1 LARLIA
7 TLLVLG
13 LLGGSAAA
21 FAVTE
26 ELKLER
32 SPITGTRIP
41 TEFSPVC
48 GCRLAVA
55 HISFKLRKPDSV
67 TAEVLESDGD
77 PVARIADGRN
87 VPKGNLTLTWNGRN
101 QAGGI
106 VPEGGYKVR
115 VHLAHRHETITI
127 PNTIQ
132 VDMTPP
138 KITLV
143 RVTPRNRTFSPDHDG
158 RRDRIAIKFDVSE
171 VARPLLYVNGRLV
184 IRGRLTHVTGVLYWS
199 GRLEGRKRSGQVH
212 GRKRSGRIPGHKL
225 PPGTYR
231 LSLRGQDV
239 AGNRG
244 PPTHPHFVVL
254 RYLSVLPQVAHTRP
268 GHGFTIVVSSDARRI
283 AWRVDGKRG
292 EARPGRISLKAPKR
306 HGRYRIV
313 FTTGGHRAFAHVVV
327 RGKK

>member
-26 ELKLER
+26 ALKLER

-41 TEFSPVC
+41 TAFSPI
-48 GCRLAVA
+48 CRCSTAVA
-55 HISFKLRKPDSV
+55 RISFRLRKADSV
-67 TAEVLESDGD
+67 TADVLDSDGN
-77 PVARIADGRN
+77 PVARIADGRSF
-87 VPKGNLTLTWNGRN
+87 PKGFLTLRWNGRN
-101 QAGGI
+101 QAGAI

-115 VHLAHRHETITI
+115 VHLGHRHETITI

-138 KITLV
+138 KIRLV
-143 RVTPRNRTFSPDHDG
+143 RINPQDGTFSPDHDG
-158 RRDRIAIKFDVSE
+158 RRDHIAIRFDVSK
-171 VARPLLYVNGRLV
+171 VARPLLYVNRRLA
-184 IRGRLTHVTGVLYWS
+184 IRGRLTHVTGLLFWS
-199 GRLEGRKRSGQVH
+199 GRVDGR
-212 GRKRSGRIPGHKL
+212 KL

-239 AGNRG
+239 AGNRSRA
-244 PPTHPHFVVL
+244 THPHRVVI
-254 RYLSVLPQVAHTRP
+254 RYVTVLHKVVHARP
-268 GHGFTIVVSSDARRI
+268 GHGFTVGVSSDARRI
-283 AWRVDGKRG
+283 AWRLHGKTG
-292 EARPGRISLKAPKR
+292 MARPGRISLKAPSQ

-313 FTTGGHRAFAHVVV
+313 FTAVGHEAFAHVIV

>member
-32 SPITGTRIP
+32 SPIAGTRIP
-41 TEFSPVC
+41 TAFSPVC
-48 GCRLAVA
+48 RCSHDVA
-55 HISFKLRKPDSV
+55 RIRFRLRKPDSV
-67 TAEVLESDGD
+67 TADVLDADGD
-77 PVARIADGRN
+77 PVARIAEGRSY
-87 VPKGNLTLTWNGRN
+87 PKGKLTLTWDGRN
-101 QAGGI
+101 QGGGI

-132 VDMTPP
+132 VDMTRP

-143 RVTPRNRTFSPDHDG
+143 RVTPTDRTFSPDHDG
-158 RRDRIAIKFDVSE
+158 RRDHIAIKFNVSE
-171 VARPLLYVNGRLV
+171 VARPLLYVNGRLA

-199 GRLEGRKRSGQVH
+199 GRIDGR
-212 GRKRSGRIPGHKL
+212 KL
-225 PPGTYR
+225 PPSSYH
-231 LSLRGQDV
+231 LSLRGRAV

-244 PPTHPHFVVL
+244 AASPPPVVFI
-254 RYLSVLPQVAHTRP
+254 RYLTVLPRIVHTRP
-268 GHGFTIVVSSDARRI
+268 RYGFTVRVSSDARRVS
-283 AWRVDGKRG
+283 WRLDGKSG
-292 EARPGRISLKAPKR
+292 KAQPGTISLKAPKR
-306 HGRYRIV
+306 HGRYRIA
-313 FTTGGHRAFAHVVV
+313 FTSVGHQAFAHVVV